1 MIGKIVVVKVSPV
14 LYTRNRTHAEIYT
27 RHVMD
32 AFDWLNEGFLHFL
45 DF

>member
-14 LYTRNRTHAEIYT
+14 LYTTHHTHTHAEMYT

-32 AFDWLNEGFLHFL
+32 AFDWLNEGFI